1 MRTMKLE
8 MELPHNP
15 FGFRYSSE
23 KFNIN
28 FNFLDNSLRYIHISF
43 FYSVCSID
51 FAAALQRLGAQAELI
66 LFDGKTHTDLFLQV
80 SADNVSFYCCYDWFN
95 ALS

>member
-1 MRTMKLE
+1 
-8 MELPHNP
+8 
-15 FGFRYSSE
+15 
-23 KFNIN
+23 
-28 FNFLDNSLRYIHISF
+28 LDLDILVRNLTLISISWTIHYVIFTYLF

-80 SADNVSFYCCYDWFN
+80 SAVVMIGLMFS
-95 ALS
+95 

>member
-1 MRTMKLE
+1 MKLE
-8 MELPHNP
+8 MKLPHNP
-15 FGFRYSSE
+15 FGFRYSRE

-28 FNFLDNSLRYIHISF
+28 FNFLDNSLRYIHISFF

-80 SADNVSFYCCYDWFN
+80 SAVVMIGLMFS
-95 ALS
+95 